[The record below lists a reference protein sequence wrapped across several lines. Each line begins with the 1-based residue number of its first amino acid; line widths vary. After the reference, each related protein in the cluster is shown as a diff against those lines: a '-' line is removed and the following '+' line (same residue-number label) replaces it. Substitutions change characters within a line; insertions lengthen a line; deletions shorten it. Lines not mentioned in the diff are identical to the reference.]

1 MELVPAPGGGRRPAG
16 QLQEAALGV
25 REESLCPRPVPCSPA
40 ITRSPV
46 TSVLAEAE
54 IFLSP
59 KIHTC
64 CPEACCAGLCPVC
77 WIVIKHAS
85 LSKPYSNVAGSAVI
99 LRGLFE
105 DMPLESSEGTVSELA
120 PKDEGMTF
128 RGLTVPGGQ
137 HSRTKNLP

>member
-1 MELVPAPGGGRRPAG
+1 M
-16 QLQEAALGV
+16 
-25 REESLCPRPVPCSPA
+25 
-40 ITRSPV
+40 
-46 TSVLAEAE
+46 
-54 IFLSP
+54 
-59 KIHTC
+59 H
-64 CPEACCAGLCPVC
+64 

-85 LSKPYSNVAGSAVI
+85 LSEPYSDVAGSAVI

-137 HSRTKNLP
+137 HSRTKNSP